1 MKSNLRVRTHARPR
15 PCRYGRDF
23 LRRAAI
29 GVAIAAMALLS
40 ANGVAMA
47 AVVDLTSAG
56 ASGVVNAAL
65 FEQINAQSTGT
76 GTIAS
81 FVQQSPH
88 GNGTTSRAYNTTVN
102 NVLDNGSSDNFNRS
116 ILLSDVPTVLRAG
129 TPYRQFLL
137 DVNENS
143 GGGNQFISLDEVQ
156 VFVGGAANSSVAT
169 FTAGVLDHDGALVYR
184 LDTGADNWIAL
195 NYALNSGSGSG
206 DMFLLIPSAN
216 FAGFAT
222 SDVVTLYSQF
232 GLQGVN
238 PAGFTG
244 NFGGS
249 AGFEEWAV
257 LHAPEPSALALGV
270 IALTPAALGRRAK
283 RPA

>member
-1 MKSNLRVRTHARPR
+1 MKSILRAHTHARFR
-15 PCRYGRDF
+15 PCRYRRDL
-23 LRRAAI
+23 LRLAAFGI
-29 GVAIAAMALLS
+29 AVAAMALVT

-47 AVVDLTSAG
+47 AVVDLTAAG
-56 ASGVVNAAL
+56 ASGVINAAL
-65 FEQINAQSTGT
+65 FEQIDPQSTGT
-76 GTIAS
+76 GTISS
-81 FVQQSPH
+81 FAQQSPH

-102 NVLDNGSSDNFNRS
+102 NVLDNSSSDNFNRS
-116 ILLSDVPTVLRAG
+116 IFLSDVPTVLRAG

-143 GGGNQFISLDEVQ
+143 GGGNQFISLDEIQ
-156 VFVGGAANSSVAT
+156 VFVGGAANSSVTT

-184 LDTGADNWIAL
+184 LDAGADNWISL

-206 DMFLLIPSAN
+206 DMFLLIPSAA
-216 FAGFAT
+216 FAGFAG
-222 SDVVTLYSQF
+222 SDAVTLYSQF

-238 PAGFTG
+238 PSGFTG

-257 LHAPEPSALALGV
+257 LHAPEPSALVLGV
-270 IALTPAALGRRAK
+270 FALAAAALRCRAK